1 MSGLEAQRKL
11 RNLCASNRGRSGS
24 QCHQRSWAG
33 FPARL
38 FPRRQLDRV
47 CSSRSGKWSGSGP
60 ARVRCRERIS
70 HSWWRDFERY
80 FSERR
85 FSERRFSESEVTFIT
100 DRAWKDDFNQGDT
113 VVEQRGTAVEYNRLG
128 YVERTALGT
137 WRSTGTSVYRFRTK
151 NFVIDSTGKSGTCR
165 PDVAAEPQ
173 SPI

>member
-1 MSGLEAQRKL
+1 
-11 RNLCASNRGRSGS
+11 
-24 QCHQRSWAG
+24 
-33 FPARL
+33 
-38 FPRRQLDRV
+38 
-47 CSSRSGKWSGSGP
+47 
-60 ARVRCRERIS
+60 VRCRERIS

-80 FSERR
+80 